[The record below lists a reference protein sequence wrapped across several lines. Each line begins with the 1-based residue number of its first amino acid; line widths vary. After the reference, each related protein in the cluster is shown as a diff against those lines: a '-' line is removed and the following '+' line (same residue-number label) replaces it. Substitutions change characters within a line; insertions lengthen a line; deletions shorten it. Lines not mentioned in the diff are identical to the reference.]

1 MGRRRASG
9 SAGSL
14 LLLAP
19 LGLIALIFG
28 QPSSS
33 PKPTASPPIQ
43 YVSLPADP
51 PRVEQLASL
60 PTQVAPPAPVAVAE
74 PPPQKLYVSGH
85 KVPLRAD
92 AGSKA
97 KILDRFG
104 PGEAVV
110 VLERSDGWIHVRHER
125 TQREGWIAQK
135 RLRSEPP
142 AQVEEPAKPSVPA
155 TAALSTAAISKL
167 LIAASIEAYPS
178 SCACPYQSDRGGR
191 SCGRRSAYSRPGGFA
206 PLCYAKDITP
216 QMVASYRA
224 NQ

>member
-1 MGRRRASG
+1 MGRRRASS

-19 LGLIALIFG
+19 LGLITLIFG
-28 QPSSS
+28 QPSSP

-43 YVSLPADP
+43 YVTLPADP
-51 PRVEQLASL
+51 PRVEQLAIS
-60 PTQVAPPAPVAVAE
+60 TQVAPPAPDAVVV
-74 PPPQKLYVSGH
+74 PPTETLYVSGH
-85 KVPLRAD
+85 KVPLRAEAD
-92 AGSKA
+92 GKA
-97 KILDRFG
+97 RILDRFG

-110 VLERSDGWIHVRHER
+110 VLDRSPGWVHIRHER

-135 RLRSEPP
+135 RLRNEAP
-142 AQVEEPAKPSVPA
+142 AKAEEQVKPSVSA
-155 TAALSTAAISKL
+155 TAALSTAAIAKL

-206 PLCYAKDITP
+206 PLCYIKDITP